1 MSRYDQDDPQA
12 APGHHATGANAG
24 PGADQVPA
32 EAEEKEENPFS
43 EEREQHAPKYQRD
56 REEKAQIAE
65 RQGLSSVTVYSI
77 VRHEGIE
84 ELSRPVQS
92 LWWSG
97 VAAGIGITTSVYA
110 EAILHT
116 GLQGHP
122 YLSLLES
129 LGYTVGFVLVI
140 LSRLQ
145 LFTENTLTVILPL
158 LNNFSLSR
166 AGVAARLWGVVFA
179 ANLTGAAATMAVTLY
194 FGTATAEHIEAM
206 LVISREYA
214 HNAGWTAMW
223 LGVPA
228 GFFIAALVWM
238 LPSSRGFEIFTI
250 ILFTFLIAAGGLTH
264 VVAGSAEAF
273 LLVFNGEMG
282 VFDAAFTLILP
293 TFIGNVLGGTGLFAL
308 LAYAQVEEEL

>member
-1 MSRYDQDDPQA
+1 MSQDDRFSHSPASASKTAPTGTGSQA
-12 APGHHATGANAG
+12 AECPDDT
-24 PGADQVPA
+24 
-32 EAEEKEENPFS
+32 EENPFS
-43 EEREQHAPKYQRD
+43 EEREQHTPKHKRE
-56 REEKAQIAE
+56 REEAAQIAE

-77 VRHEGIE
+77 VRQEGIE

-97 VAAGIGITTSVYA
+97 IAAGIGISTSVFA
-110 EAILHT
+110 EAILHN
-116 GLQGHP
+116 GLEGHP
-122 YLSLLES
+122 YLALLES

-158 LNNFSLSR
+158 LNNFSAAR
-166 AGVAARLWGVVFA
+166 AGIAARLWAVVFV
-179 ANLTGAAATMAVTLY
+179 ANLVGAAATMAVTLY
-194 FGTATAEHIEAM
+194 FGTTSAENIEAM

-214 HNAGWTAMW
+214 EHAGWEAMW

-228 GFFIAALVWM
+228 GFFIAVLVWM

-250 ILFTFLIAAGGLTH
+250 MLFTFVIAAGGLTH
-264 VVAGSAEAF
+264 VIAGSAEAF
-273 LLVFNGEMG
+273 LLVFNGELG
-282 VFDAAFTLILP
+282 VFPAVFTLILP
-293 TFIGNVLGGTGLFAL
+293 TLVGNVLGGTFLFAL